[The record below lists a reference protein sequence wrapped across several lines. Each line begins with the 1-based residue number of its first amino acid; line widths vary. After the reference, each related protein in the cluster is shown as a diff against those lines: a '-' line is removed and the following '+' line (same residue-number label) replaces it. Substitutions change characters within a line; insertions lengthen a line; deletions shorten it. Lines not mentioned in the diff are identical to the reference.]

1 MLGRQPPFEFRDFNM
16 QTDVVIVV
24 GNVFHEFAH
33 KTGAVTAGEVEALDR
48 STAHTGKRD
57 IRLLFGQGVTT
68 REASVS
74 LDRFHDVAEASNFG
88 QIVSRAGGHLSH
100 KHKDHNTLIGAPE
113 EIAERVYSAPLLI
126 DERSELMGDHQTGL
140 HIQGMLQVES
150 FRQMML
156 AVFEKF
162 FPLPSGIKA
171 YAVINRMDVS
181 FANFMFPLPADIE
194 CTVTELDINDRRTRL
209 AVTMRTLQNRQ
220 ECSSA
225 TLIFTFYPASVIAAK
240 ESDMALK
247 AIELTRNDAAVSDLS
262 AVGGILRSLPPREPA
277 LVAE

>member
-1 MLGRQPPFEFRDFNM
+1 MLSRQPPFEFRDFNM

-24 GNVFHEFAH
+24 GNVFHEFAT
-33 KTGAVTAGEVEALDR
+33 KTGAVTASEVEALDR
-48 STAHTGKRD
+48 STAGAGKKD

-74 LDRFHDVAEASNFG
+74 LDRYHDVAAASNFG

-113 EIAERVYSAPLLI
+113 EIGERIYSAPLLI
-126 DERSELMGDHQTGL
+126 DERSELMADHQTGL
-140 HIQGMLQVES
+140 HIQGMLQVEG

-162 FPLPSGIKA
+162 FPLPSQIKA
-171 YAVINRMDVS
+171 YAVINKMDVS

-194 CTVTELDINDRRTRL
+194 GTVTELDVNDRRTRL
-209 AVTMRTLQNRQ
+209 AVTMRTLQNGQ

-225 TLIFTFYPASVIAAK
+225 TLVFTFYPASVIAAK
-240 ESDMALK
+240 EAELALG
-247 AIELTRNDAAVSDLS
+247 AIERTRKDAAASNLS
-262 AVGGILRSLPPREPA
+262 ATARILRSLPPREPA